1 MPDSRVHRAVCEVTA
16 SAPAGVLY
24 GLIADAAQWPLFFQ
38 PCLHVE
44 QLDFD
49 GTHERLRMW
58 ATAGE
63 EIACWVSS
71 RRLDVGRHR
80 VEFRQD
86 VRAAPVESMSGVWTV
101 TPLGDRCKVTLE
113 HAFTVA
119 GDAAADVARLER
131 ITHANSR
138 AQLDRLAWL
147 AERWA
152 RLDDLVLSFEDT
164 VSLKGPAELVFDFL
178 YRAADWPG
186 RLPNV
191 HSTRLVEDT
200 PGVQVMAMGSVTGD
214 GTLHRTES
222 VRVCFPS
229 AGRIVYKQT
238 RTSPLLAA
246 HTGEWCVDPDASG
259 LDVTARH
266 TVLLR
271 EDTVERILG
280 PGATIVDARR
290 HLREELG
297 RSSRVILDRAAHH
310 ATSAVRVL

>member
-24 GLIADAAQWPLFFQ
+24 GLIADASHWPLFFQ

-49 GTHERLRMW
+49 GSHERLRMW
-58 ATAGE
+58 AAAGD
-63 EIACWVSS
+63 EIASWVSS

-86 VRAAPVESMSGVWTV
+86 VTAAPVESMRGVWTV
-101 TPLGDRCKVTLE
+101 TSLGDRCRVSLE

-119 GDAAADVARLER
+119 GDDPEDVARLER

-147 AERWA
+147 AERWD
-152 RLDDLVLSFEDT
+152 RLDALVLSFEDT
-164 VSLKGPAELVFDFL
+164 VRLKAPPELVFDFL
-178 YRAADWPG
+178 YRAGDWPD
-186 RLPNV
+186 RLPHV
-191 HSTRLVEDT
+191 HSMRLTEDS
-200 PGVQVMAMGSVTGD
+200 PGVQVMAMGSATGD
-214 GTLHRTES
+214 GTAHDTES
-222 VRVCFPS
+222 VRMCFPG

-238 RTSPLLAA
+238 RTAPLMAA
-246 HTGEWCVDPDASG
+246 QTGEWSVEPDASG
-259 LDVTARH
+259 VDVTARH

-271 EDTVERILG
+271 EDAVERVLGPAATVE
-280 PGATIVDARR
+280 DARR

-297 RSSRVILDRAAHH
+297 RSSRIVLDRAAHH

>member
-1 MPDSRVHRAVCEVTA
+1 MTA

-24 GLIADAAQWPLFFQ
+24 GLIADASQWPLFFQ

-58 ATAGE
+58 AAAGE
-63 EIACWVSS
+63 EIASWVSR

-80 VEFRQD
+80 VEFHQD
-86 VRAAPVESMSGVWTV
+86 VTAAPVESMRGTWSV
-101 TPLGDRCKVTLE
+101 TPLGDSCRVTLE
-113 HAFTVA
+113 HAFTVT
-119 GDAAADVARLER
+119 GDDPAAAARLER

-164 VSLKGPAELVFDFL
+164 VRLKAPAELVFDFL

-186 RLPNV
+186 RLPHV
-191 HSTRLVEDT
+191 HGVRLTEDT
-200 PGVQVMAMGSVTGD
+200 LGVQVMAMDSTTGD
-214 GTLHRTES
+214 GSAHRTES
-222 VRVCFPS
+222 VRMCFPG

-238 RTSPLLAA
+238 RTAPLLAA

-271 EDTVERILG
+271 EDALERVLG
-280 PGATIVDARR
+280 PGATVEQARR

-297 RSSRVILDRAAHH
+297 RASRTVLEHAAHH
-310 ATSAVRVL
+310 AAGAVRVL

>member
-24 GLIADAAQWPLFFQ
+24 GLIADASHWPLFFQ

-49 GTHERLRMW
+49 GSHERLRMW
-58 ATAGE
+58 AAAGD
-63 EIACWVSS
+63 EIASWVSS

-86 VRAAPVESMSGVWTV
+86 VTAAPVESMRGVWTV
-101 TPLGDRCKVTLE
+101 TSLGDRCRVSLE
-113 HAFTVA
+113 HAFTVT
-119 GDAAADVARLER
+119 GDDPEDVARLER

-147 AERWA
+147 AERWD
-152 RLDDLVLSFEDT
+152 RLDALVLSFEDT
-164 VSLKGPAELVFDFL
+164 VRLKAPPELVFDFL
-178 YRAADWPG
+178 YRAGDWPD
-186 RLPNV
+186 RLPHV
-191 HSTRLVEDT
+191 HSMRLTEDS
-200 PGVQVMAMGSVTGD
+200 PGVQVMAMGSATGD
-214 GTLHRTES
+214 GTAHDTES
-222 VRVCFPS
+222 VRMCFPG

-238 RTSPLLAA
+238 RTAPLMAA
-246 HTGEWCVDPDASG
+246 HTGEWSVEPDASG

-271 EDTVERILG
+271 EDAVERVLGPAATVE
-280 PGATIVDARR
+280 DARR

-297 RSSRVILDRAAHH
+297 RASRIVLDRAAHH

>member
-1 MPDSRVHRAVCEVTA
+1 MTDTRVHRAVCEVTA

-24 GLIADAAQWPLFFQ
+24 GLLADATQWPLFFQ

-58 ATAGE
+58 ASAGE
-63 EIACWVSS
+63 NIASWVSS

-80 VEFRQD
+80 VEFCQD
-86 VRAAPVESMSGVWTV
+86 VTAAPVQSMRGVWTV
-101 TPLGDRCKVTLE
+101 KPLGDRCHVTLE
-113 HAFTVA
+113 HEFTVA
-119 GDAAADVARLER
+119 GDDPADVARLKQ
-131 ITHANSR
+131 ITHTNSR

-164 VSLKGPAELVFDFL
+164 LRLKGPAELVFDFL

-186 RLPNV
+186 QLPHV
-191 HSTRLVEDT
+191 HTTQLVEDA
-200 PGVQVMAMGSVTGD
+200 PGVQVMTMGSTTSD
-214 GTLHRTES
+214 GTVHRTES
-222 VRVCFPS
+222 VRMSFPG
-229 AGRIVYKQT
+229 AGRLVFKQT
-238 RTSPLLAA
+238 RTAALLAA
-246 HTGEWCVDPDASG
+246 HTGEWTVDPDESG
-259 LDVTARH
+259 VQVTARH

-271 EDTVERILG
+271 EEAIEQVLG
-280 PGATIVDARR
+280 PGASVADARR

-297 RSSRVILDRAAHH
+297 GACLAVLHH
-310 ATSAVRVL
+310 AARHATGAVRVL